1 MPFKSEAQRRYLW
14 AREPKIARD
23 WTDTYGSRIQKENGG
38 ITRLGFQEGNNVDEE
53 PWWRKGLGRGLAS
66 IVGLASDIPFLGSLV
81 TGFPNTAEE
90 DAMEALY
97 GGNKVM
103 EGPMAGYNTSSALG
117 KGLPYATQKRID
129 LRRSPKTMARIFKFD
144 KDRQRRFELNTQAL
158 EAELQKQKDAL
169 QAQSAQVPTVYRDT
183 RGIQGEGPRAHTLSE
198 LQNRQAAVDRT
209 ASRRTDRAIG
219 QGGVYGLA
227 RGGIANLWQG

>member
-1 MPFKSEAQRRYLW
+1 M
-14 AREPKIARD
+14 
-23 WTDTYGSRIQKENGG
+23 
-38 ITRLGFQEGNNVDEE
+38 DEE
-53 PWWRKGLGRGLAS
+53 PWWLKKGLAS

-90 DAMEALY
+90 DTMEALY

-144 KDRQRRFELNTQAL
+144 KDRQRKFELNTQAL
-158 EAELQKQKDAL
+158 EAELQKQRDAL
-169 QAQSAQVPTVYRDT
+169 QAQSAQVPTVYSDT

-198 LQNRQAAVDRT
+198 LQNRQAAEERT
-209 ASRRTDRAIG
+209 ASRVGPKGQRA
-219 QGGVYGLA
+219 YGLA

>member
-1 MPFKSEAQRRYLW
+1 MPFESEAQRRYLW

-23 WTDTYGSRIQKENGG
+23 WTNKYGSRIHKDTGG
-38 ITRLGFQEGNNVDEE
+38 ITRLGFQDGNDVDEE
-53 PWWRKGLGRGLAS
+53 PWWRRGLGS
-66 IVGLASDIPFLGSLV
+66 IISLASDIPFLGSLV

-129 LRRSPKTMARIFKFD
+129 LRRSPKTMSRIFKFD

-183 RGIQGEGPRAHTLSE
+183 QGIQGEGPRAHTLSE
-198 LQNRQAAVDRT
+198 LQNRQAAVERT
-209 ASRRTDRAIG
+209 ASRVGPEGQRA
-219 QGGVYGLA
+219 YGLA

>member
-1 MPFKSEAQRRYLW
+1 MPFESEAQRRYLW

-23 WTDTYGSRIQKENGG
+23 WTNKYGSRIHKDTGG
-38 ITRLGFQEGNNVDEE
+38 ITRLGFQDGNDVDEE
-53 PWWRKGLGRGLAS
+53 PWWRRGLGS
-66 IVGLASDIPFLGSLV
+66 IISLASDIPFLGSLV

-129 LRRSPKTMARIFKFD
+129 LRRSPKTMSRIFKFD

-169 QAQSAQVPTVYRDT
+169 QAHATPSLPAHHLEQGGGGYQDAPIHSAEAAS
-183 RGIQGEGPRAHTLSE
+183 RGIDVRSTGMMGP
-198 LQNRQAAVDRT
+198 
-209 ASRRTDRAIG
+209 
-219 QGGVYGLA
+219 GGVHYS

>member
-1 MPFKSEAQRRYLW
+1 MPFKSEEQRRYLW

-23 WTDTYGSRIQKENGG
+23 WTDTYGSRIHKDTGG
-38 ITRLGFQEGNNVDEE
+38 ITRLGFQDGNDVDDKE
-53 PWWRKGLGRGLAS
+53 PWWRRGLGS
-66 IVGLASDIPFLGSLV
+66 IISLASDIPFLGSLV

-90 DAMEALY
+90 DTMEALY

-129 LRRSPKTMARIFKFD
+129 LRRSPKTMARILKFD

-158 EAELQKQKDAL
+158 EAEVQKQKDAL

-183 RGIQGEGPRAHTLSE
+183 QGIQGEGPRAHTLSE
-198 LQNRQAAVDRT
+198 LQNRQAAVERT
-209 ASRRTDRAIG
+209 ASRVGPEGQQRA
-219 QGGVYGLA
+219 YGLA

>member
-1 MPFKSEAQRRYLW
+1 MPFESEAQRRYLW

-23 WTDTYGSRIQKENGG
+23 WTNKYGSRIHKDTGG
-38 ITRLGFQEGNNVDEE
+38 ITRLGFQDGNDVDEE
-53 PWWRKGLGRGLAS
+53 PWWRRGLGS
-66 IVGLASDIPFLGSLV
+66 IISLASDIPFLGSLV

-129 LRRSPKTMARIFKFD
+129 LRRSPNTMARIFKFD
-144 KDRQRRFELNTQAL
+144 KDRQRRFELDTQAL

-169 QAQSAQVPTVYRDT
+169 QAHATPSLPAHHLEQGGGGYQDAPIHSAAEAAS
-183 RGIQGEGPRAHTLSE
+183 RGIDVRSTGMMGP
-198 LQNRQAAVDRT
+198 
-209 ASRRTDRAIG
+209 
-219 QGGVYGLA
+219 GGKHYS

>member
-23 WTDTYGSRIQKENGG
+23 WTDTYGSRIHKDTGG
-38 ITRLGFQEGNNVDEE
+38 ITRLGFQDGNDVDDKE
-53 PWWRKGLGRGLAS
+53 PWWRRGLGS
-66 IVGLASDIPFLGSLV
+66 IISLASDIPFLGSLV

-90 DAMEALY
+90 DAMESLY

-117 KGLPYATQKRID
+117 EGLPYATQKRID

-169 QAQSAQVPTVYRDT
+169 QAQSAQVPTVYSDT

-198 LQNRQAAVDRT
+198 LQNRQAAVERT
-209 ASRRTDRAIG
+209 ASRVGPEGQQRA
-219 QGGVYGLA
+219 YGLA

>member
-38 ITRLGFQEGNNVDEE
+38 STRLGFQNGNNVDEE
-53 PWWRKGLGRGLAS
+53 PWWLKKGLAS

-90 DAMEALY
+90 DAMESLY

-117 KGLPYATQKRID
+117 EGLPYATQKRID

-158 EAELQKQKDAL
+158 EAELQKQRDAL
-169 QAQSAQVPTVYRDT
+169 QAQSAQVPTVYSDT

-198 LQNRQAAVDRT
+198 LQNRQAAEERT
-209 ASRRTDRAIG
+209 ASRVGPKGQRA
-219 QGGVYGLA
+219 YGLA